1 MDFSM
6 LGIKYDRTQS
16 FRKGAARAPDLIRT
30 MLPKTENFVN
40 DVDLGDKAFIKDL
53 GDIVPLERNNLIND
67 TFIKLSRE
75 KTFPI
80 ILGGEHT
87 VSYAVAKAIKPQV
100 FVSFDAHPD
109 LRDDNT
115 HEGVTRRI
123 GDLLGYDN
131 IILHGVR
138 CMSKE
143 EHEFIQDKRIR
154 IMSISDLKWLREPVY
169 LSIDLDVLDPAILPA
184 VGNPEPDGLSFNQ
197 VVEGIRALAPNLVAI
212 DFVEYTPFIN
222 QDNDVNTTIVTKL
235 INAAMAEIIK
245 AKQL

>member
-1 MDFSM
+1 M
-6 LGIKYDRTQS
+6 LGIKYDRTQT
-16 FRKGAARAPDLIRT
+16 FRRGAARAPDLIRA
-30 MLPKTENFVN
+30 MMPKTENFVN

-53 GDIVPLERNNLIND
+53 GDIAPVERNDLKND
-67 TFIKLSRE
+67 TFLKLSQE
-75 KTFPI
+75 KAFPI

-87 VSYAVAKAIKPQV
+87 VSYAVAKTLKPPI

-123 GDLLGYDN
+123 GELLGYDN

-143 EHEFIQDKRIR
+143 EHDFIHAQKIR
-154 IMSISDLKWLREPVY
+154 IMSLNDLKWIREPVY
-169 LSIDLDVLDPAILPA
+169 LSIDVDILDPSILPA
-184 VGNPEPDGLSFNQ
+184 VGNPEPDGLTFDQ
-197 VVEGIRALAPNLVAI
+197 VVRGIRALAPNLVAI
-212 DFVEYTPFIN
+212 DFVEYTPFVDQN
-222 QDNDVNTTIVTKL
+222 NDVHTTVVTKL

-245 AKQL
+245 AKQI